1 MMALKQPQPV
11 SPWKAV
17 YLCALAI
24 VSPARFEVF
33 AEKDVADL
41 ETRPNAAPLYRAT
54 VLQHPFLHSLFLV
67 VASGLVGLILGAV
80 TCRFVGKS
88 DLWITALQTI
98 GALLLLW
105 ATLFVRSSEIDTYS
119 CATLTERVNQWLYR
133 SMYCLGTAI
142 LVSTL
147 PWALCS

>member
-1 MMALKQPQPV
+1 MALKQPQPV
-11 SPWKAV
+11 SLWKAV
-17 YLCALAI
+17 YLCAMAI

-33 AEKDVADL
+33 AEKDAADL
-41 ETRPNAAPLYRAT
+41 DTRPDAAPRYRAT
-54 VLQHPFLHSLFLV
+54 VLRHAFLRSLVLV
-67 VASGLVGLILGAV
+67 GASGLVGLIFGAV
-80 TCRFVGKS
+80 ACRFVGKS
-88 DLWITALQTI
+88 DLWITTLQTI

-105 ATLFVRSSEIDTYS
+105 ATLFVRSSEIDTFS

-147 PWALCS
+147 PWASCS